1 MRFALAAA
9 ALALTACGQP
19 EPPPLPEPPQTVA
32 SAPWFICDALNA
44 PVLLVFGAETN
55 GVTEVAQYEKPS
67 GAIVQR
73 TTYTLGASEGAA
85 GSSYR
90 ALLQNGAEVG
100 HVREVNAGVLEN
112 PGSAYTPVYSSVRLG
127 ERELSCRWMPRTRFM
142 GFTGRR
148 TIVVSEDADGDLLYH
163 SYDFANAAEAQ
174 QIDVSEN
181 GRTST
186 FSAEVRGGTEEA
198 TPNGVTFTFTSGQ
211 FAYLV
216 ESRADRT
223 AELNVSGM
231 RAPQREQFVT
241 YVLGDAT
248 TE

>member
-1 MRFALAAA
+1 MRAWLAAA
-9 ALALTACGQP
+9 FLLAACGQS
-19 EPPPLPEPPQTVA
+19 EPPPLPEPPQRVTE
-32 SAPWFICDALNA
+32 APWFICDALNA

-55 GVTEVAQYEKPS
+55 SVTEVAQYEKPT

-73 TTYTLGASEGAA
+73 TSYTLEASDGAA
-85 GSSYR
+85 RSIYR
-90 ALLQNGAEVG
+90 ALLQNGVEVG
-100 HVREVNAGVLEN
+100 HVREINAGMLEN
-112 PGSAYTPVYSSVRLG
+112 PASAYTPVLSSVRIG

-142 GFTGRR
+142 GITGRR

-163 SYDFANAAEAQ
+163 SYDFVSAAEAQ
-174 QIDVSEN
+174 AIEVSEN

-216 ESRADRT
+216 ESRADGT

-231 RAPQREQFVT
+231 RAPQREQFVA
-241 YVLGDAT
+241 YVLGDAA